1 MLDKY
6 SNLPSFQK
14 NSMLGTG
21 SIKLPP
27 ESLAKLGYMN
37 FLKKTAQ
44 PGMQQMLDNYNR
56 GQGGVAPIPPELSSK
71 IDTAV
76 SNNTNFDAANSG
88 LGSTNSGYFTDAE
101 LAQRNSEDYNFINNS
116 DNNVDTESP
125 GFFGKDGFGMDDA
138 MNVGKLGLGAFQG
151 YLGYKNYGLAKDTF
165 EYNKM
170 DRNRTYAANRD
181 KYNNALARTAAVD
194 SHYGSKTAGKKLV

>member
-1 MLDKY
+1 MLDQY
-6 SNLPSFQK
+6 SKLPSFQT

-21 SIKLPP
+21 SLKLPP

-37 FLKKTAQ
+37 FIKNAAQ

-76 SNNTNFDAANSG
+76 NNNTNFDAANSG
-88 LGSTNSGYFTDAE
+88 LGGYDRSTANGMEGPLMQNGGF
-101 LAQRNSEDYNFINNS
+101 
-116 DNNVDTESP
+116 ESNTGDP